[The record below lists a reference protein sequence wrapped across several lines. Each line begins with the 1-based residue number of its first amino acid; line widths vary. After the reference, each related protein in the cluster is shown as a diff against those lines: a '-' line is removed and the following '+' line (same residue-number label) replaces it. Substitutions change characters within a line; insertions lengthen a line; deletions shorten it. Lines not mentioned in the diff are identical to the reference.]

1 MDHPYNHYRK
11 HKPDCDLQRYNKLKC
26 HTSPGMDLYNVRWC
40 MLGLPDTQTV
50 VYILVDSLVR
60 VRYSLA
66 NKSIQLSNQPHGTV
80 SMGRKD
86 LVHIS
91 VFQAQCIMVVLRFN
105 FCFMQFSEKNVFC
118 TKERKKDGKKKKKC
132 KTYNIMLLVKYQK
145 QKRTTAFTRLHCV
158 WIALF
163 GIQSTLNTDDLPNR
177 RDLITFN
184 ANKTF
189 RCL

>member
-1 MDHPYNHYRK
+1 MQALKLKSYLVLDSIQRMDHPYNHYRK

-105 FCFMQFSEKNVFC
+105 FCFMQFSNKMCFVQK
-118 TKERKKDGKKKKKC
+118 KERKMERRKRNAKLIISCYSWSTKSKKEPQ
-132 KTYNIMLLVKYQK
+132 LLHVCIV
-145 QKRTTAFTRLHCV
+145 FELHCL
-158 WIALF
+158 AF
-163 GIQSTLNTDDLPNR
+163 K
-177 RDLITFN
+177 
-184 ANKTF
+184 AH
-189 RCL
+189 